1 MAKPRHLSASF
12 VRTVKVPGRYG
23 DGRGG
28 YGLYLRVYRQADGR
42 LAKSWAQRI
51 QIGGR
56 RTNLGLG
63 RYPIVSLAEARAKAL
78 ENRRVVEQGRD
89 PRGGGVPTFRQ
100 AAETVIALHSKSWKL
115 GSRLPSKW
123 RQTFRDY
130 AYPRIGDKR
139 VGAITTADVL
149 AVVGPIWTSKPAAAR
164 AVRQRIGAV
173 MKWAVAKGYR
183 GDNPAGDA
191 ITAALPRNG
200 GHQHH
205 KALPHAGLGAALAK
219 VRTDR
224 ISAPAVRLAL
234 EFVALTACRSSEVLG
249 ATWREIDLEA
259 GVWTIPA
266 RRMKTKRE
274 HRVPLSARG
283 LEVLRD
289 APRLSRG
296 DLVFPSTRGKQISG
310 RTLTELFRRLGVDS
324 TVHGLRSAFRDWA
337 SDMGVAREVAEA
349 ALAHR
354 IRNQTEA
361 AYARSD
367 LLERRRE
374 VMERWSNYVTGEGNG

>member
-1 MAKPRHLSASF
+1 MARTGPLTASF
-12 VRTVKVPGRYG
+12 VRTVAKVGRYG

-28 YGLYLRVYRQADGR
+28 YGLYLRVYRRTDGR
-42 LAKSWAQRI
+42 IAKSWGQRI
-51 QIGGR
+51 EINGR

-63 RYPIVSLAEARAKAL
+63 RYPVTGLAEARAKAL
-78 ENRRVVEQGRD
+78 ANRQAIEQGRD
-89 PRGGGVPTFRQ
+89 PRGGGVPTFRR
-100 AAETVIALHSKSWKL
+100 AVDKVIDLHSKSWKP
-115 GSRLPSKW
+115 GSRLPAKW

-130 AYPRIGDKR
+130 AFPVIGDKR
-139 VGAITTADVL
+139 VSAITTGDVL
-149 AVVGPIWTSKPAAAR
+149 GVVGPIWTEKPAAAR
-164 AVRQRIGAV
+164 AVRQRIAAV
-173 MKWAVAKGYR
+173 MNWSVAKGYR
-183 GDNPAGDA
+183 GDNPAGAA

-200 GHQHH
+200 GHEHH

-219 VRTDR
+219 VRADR

-249 ATWREIDLEA
+249 ATWREIDLGA

-274 HRVPLSARG
+274 HRIPLSARG
-283 LEVLRD
+283 LDVLRE
-289 APRLSRG
+289 ARGLSRG

-310 RTLTELFRRLGVDS
+310 RTLNELFRRLGVQS

-337 SDMGVAREVAEA
+337 SDTGVAREVAER

-354 IRNQTEA
+354 IRNQVEA

-374 VMERWSNYVTGEGNG
+374 AMEAFSAYLASG